1 MISACLIRKI
11 LVLWISSWTLT
22 WQVPAKNRYYRF
34 REFCEVPTN
43 TGRYRYWEITNILYR
58 FCREFVILVLKS
70 TKNIMNIEISEY
82 PYAMQYRIEMVLWGY
97 SVDFVPI
104 SPYVSETSEKEKTCY
119 LLNWVPYKYQKTQN
133 YPTSTPKAQNYVR
146 WCIKNT
152 GFEWEIQYS
161 PALHPSLFVWKI
173 FSPQRPWLVNSL
185 AKPPLVIAF
194 SCWYYKFTKQI

>member
-43 TGRYRYWEITNILYR
+43 TNRYRYWEITNILYR

-70 TKNIMNIEISEY
+70 TKNNECRNIGISICNAISDWNGIMRLFCWFCTN
-82 PYAMQYRIEMVLWGY
+82 
-97 SVDFVPI
+97 F
-104 SPYVSETSEKEKTCY
+104 SPWSKTSEIEKTCY
-119 LLNWVPYKYQKTQN
+119 FLDGVPYKYQKTQN

-146 WCIKNT
+146 WYIKNT

-161 PALHPSLFVWKI
+161 PALHPSLFIWKI

-194 SCWYYKFTKQI
+194 SCWYHKFTKQI